1 MNNMIKYI
9 QIYGERNSG
18 TNYLHFLLEHNI
30 KNIKVGY
37 KYGWKHG
44 FAKVDQMK
52 DQVNAE
58 DLIICLFKDP
68 YSWLVSMHGKPHHAP
83 QLVGT
88 TFSEFIRSEW
98 ACYTGDNYD
107 VRDLVKDPVT
117 DETEM
122 LYERNPETQQRFANV
137 IKLRS
142 AKIRKVKELQKFWP
156 NIIYMRYEE
165 LLQSPRITVCDIAG
179 KFKMKLKGPV
189 QLSKGYFGKN
199 PNKKWDRSAYYQEK
213 QYLKHYTQE
222 DLTFVNEQIDWEY
235 ENILGY
241 HKIENLYAV

>member
-1 MNNMIKYI
+1 MDRINYI

-30 KNIKVGY
+30 KNMQVGY

-44 FAKVDQMK
+44 FARVDELKNKVNQS
-52 DQVNAE
+52 

-83 QLVGT
+83 QLLGLS
-88 TFSEFIRSEW
+88 FSEFIRSEW
-98 ACYTGDNYD
+98 ACYQGDNYD
-107 VRDLVKDPVT
+107 TRDLVKDPLT
-117 DETEM
+117 PDQEM
-122 LYERNPETQQRFANV
+122 LYERNPETGERFDNV
-137 IKLRS
+137 MQLRS
-142 AKIRKVKELQKFWP
+142 AKIKRVKQLQKFWP
-156 NIIYMRYEE
+156 NILYMQYEE
-165 LLQSPRITVCDIAG
+165 LLTKPRVTVCDIAG
-179 KFKMKLKGPV
+179 QFKMKLNGPV

-222 DLTFVNEQIDWEY
+222 DLDYVNDQIDWEY

-241 HKIENLYAV
+241 HKIAELYAV